1 MNGDMERYRSGHNE
15 PHSKCGRPLLGAWV
29 RIPLS
34 PLFEKSAQL
43 RGFLRNLS
51 TTRFFDSV
59 KSCTL

>member
-51 TTRFFDSV
+51 TTRVF
-59 KSCTL
+59 